1 MILPTKHIR
10 AERAIIG
17 IGGELLGILREPMT
31 VSSLWDALRARR
43 TIAAPEAPISYDWF
57 VLTLDFL
64 FMIGA
69 VEMRRGLVSR
79 AAL

>member
-17 IGGELLGILREPMT
+17 IGGRLLELLHEPMT
-31 VSSLWDALRARR
+31 VSTLWDALRKRR
-43 TIAAPEAPISYDWF
+43 SIEAPNAPISYDWF
-57 VLTLDFL
+57 ILTLDFL

-69 VEMRRGLVSR
+69 VEIQRGLLSRTVS
-79 AAL
+79 